1 MDNKILLRIMMFAII
16 AYAAMINLTLVFS
29 MLLSLAITVIFVLL
43 IEVNDKDII
52 KAYKTNE
59 VPDNVTKKYI
69 EILLMGFCT
78 FIALTALI
86 NKLITNV

>member
-1 MDNKILLRIMMFAII
+1 MDNKILLRIIMFAII
-16 AYAAMINLTLVFS
+16 VYAAMINLTLVFS

-52 KAYKTNE
+52 KIYKTNE

-69 EILLMGFCT
+69 EILLMGVCT